1 MKSFKTYPYNEEN
14 IVCKHVRRNVMKF
27 LIPLL
32 LCLVFSQVSY
42 AMELTIGLIPE
53 QNVFKQMK
61 RYEPMGEYIEE
72 KTGMKV
78 SFIILSRY
86 GNIIERFSEE
96 KMDGAFWGSF
106 TGALAIKQLGI
117 QPIARPQWS
126 DGTSTYH
133 GYIFVRR
140 GGGIKG
146 ISDMKG
152 KKIAFVEKA
161 TTAGYVFPL
170 AYLRSYGVTDIEAFF
185 AEHYYAG
192 SHDAAVNAVLDEKV
206 DIGCSKNT
214 IFNLMAEKNN
224 RVSSEIE
231 ILAQSPDVPSN
242 GFAVRK
248 GLAPETIRQLKEVLL
263 GMHEDPKGKETLNV
277 FGAAKFIETSA
288 ADYGPVFDLTEK
300 AGIDLETYQY
310 YNE

>member
-1 MKSFKTYPYNEEN
+1 
-14 IVCKHVRRNVMKF
+14 
-27 LIPLL
+27 
-32 LCLVFSQVSY
+32 
-42 AMELTIGLIPE
+42 
-53 QNVFKQMK
+53 MK
-61 RYEPMGEYIEE
+61 RYEPIGEYIEE

-86 GNIIERFSEE
+86 GNIIERFREE

-140 GGGIKG
+140 ESGIRE
-146 ISDMKG
+146 ISDMRG

-170 AYLRSYGVTDIEAFF
+170 AYLRSHGITAIEAFF
-185 AEHYYAG
+185 SEHYYAG
-192 SHDAAVNAVLDEKV
+192 SHDAAVNAVLDKQV
-206 DIGCSKNT
+206 DIGCAKNT
-214 IFNLMAEKNN
+214 IFNLMAEKDN
-224 RVSSEIE
+224 RIGSEIE
-231 ILAQSPDVPSN
+231 ILARSPDVPSN

-248 GLAPETIRQLKEVLL
+248 GLPPENIRQLKEVLL
-263 GMHEDPKGKETLNV
+263 GMHDDPKGKDILDK
-277 FGAAKFIETSA
+277 FGAAKFIETSR

-300 AGIDLETYQY
+300 AGIDLETYRY

>member
-1 MKSFKTYPYNEEN
+1 MKSL
-14 IVCKHVRRNVMKF
+14 M
-27 LIPLL
+27 PLL
-32 LCLVFSQVSY
+32 FCLVFSQVSY

-61 RYEPMGEYIEE
+61 RYEPVGEYIEE

-86 GNIIERFSEE
+86 GNIIERFREE

-140 GGGIKG
+140 ESGIREV
-146 ISDMKG
+146 SDMRG
-152 KKIAFVEKA
+152 KRIAFVEKA

-170 AYLRSYGVTDIEAFF
+170 AHLSSHGVTAIETFF
-185 AEHYYAG
+185 SEHYYAG
-192 SHDAAVNAVLDEKV
+192 SHDAAVNAVLNRQV
-206 DIGCSKNT
+206 DIGCAKNT
-214 IFNLMAEKNN
+214 IFNLMAEKDN
-224 RVSSEIE
+224 RISSEIE

-248 GLAPETIRQLKEVLL
+248 GLPPENIRQLKEVLL
-263 GMHEDPKGKETLNV
+263 GMHDDPKGKDILDR
-277 FGAAKFIETSA
+277 FGAAKFIETSR

-300 AGIDLETYQY
+300 AGIDLETYRY